1 MPLSIFN
8 SLVDF
13 FRQGPSSSVDHDK
26 FLISEP
32 MSDPLSVS
40 ASIAGLISL
49 ADLTFKLVYKYAR
62 AVKDARS
69 DIQTLADEI
78 NGLSSVLR
86 TLEAIAAALESEGD
100 TFDPALRLH
109 YLNRCRRTLDKIE
122 KRVRVAVDRLAKSK
136 MAAVMT
142 QLKWPFSSSETR
154 DLLTELACHKETI
167 AMALSADTMQKL
179 QVSLAKVDDLGKR
192 VSSIEEVA
200 RRIEVNTVIAV
211 KNEELRVLDYFVKF
225 SPQPYLELSIK
236 LRHAMT
242 GLWLTDSPEFTHW
255 LETPDSRLWLTGI
268 PGAGK
273 TVLAGSV
280 IQEAL
285 ERSHRESSVSV
296 AFFFCDYKNTD
307 TWEPV
312 NILGAIASQLARQK
326 EEAFLILKDYYEALH
341 PTTGLARS
349 PDPDDLRAKI
359 TEMSALFD
367 QTMVILDGLDE
378 CGHNTDSAI
387 DVLRELGDYTE
398 RLSLAVF
405 SRDHQEIRQGLGED
419 YETIPIEAQ
428 TGDIK
433 LYVASEIERRVQNRQ
448 LRLADMV
455 MKGEILETLVVRAKG
470 M

>member
-1 MPLSIFN
+1 MP
-8 SLVDF
+8 
-13 FRQGPSSSVDHDK
+13 
-26 FLISEP
+26 
-32 MSDPLSVS
+32 
-40 ASIAGLISL
+40 
-49 ADLTFKLVYKYAR
+49 
-62 AVKDARS
+62 
-69 DIQTLADEI
+69 
-78 NGLSSVLR
+78 
-86 TLEAIAAALESEGD
+86 AALESEGD

-109 YLNRCRRTLDKIE
+109 YLNQCRRTLDKIE

-136 MAAVMT
+136 MTAGMT
-142 QLKWPFSSSETR
+142 QLKWTFSSSEMR
-154 DLLTELACHKETI
+154 DLLTELARHKETI
-167 AMALSADTMQKL
+167 TMALSADTMQKL

-192 VSSIEEVA
+192 VSSIQEVT

-211 KNEELRVLDYFVKF
+211 KNEEQRVLDYFVKI

-312 NILGAIASQLARQK
+312 NILGAIATQLARQK

-341 PTTGLARS
+341 PKTGLAKS

-359 TEMSALFD
+359 TEMSELFD
-367 QTMVILDGLDE
+367 QTIVVLDGLDE
-378 CGHNTDSAI
+378 CGDNTDIVI

-433 LYVASEIERRVQNRQ
+433 LYVASEIERRVRNRQ

-455 MKGEILETLVVRAKG
+455 MKDEILETLVVRAKG

>member
-86 TLEAIAAALESEGD
+86 TLEAIAATLESEGD

-154 DLLTELACHKETI
+154 DLLTELARHKETI
-167 AMALSADTMQKL
+167 TMALSADTMQKL

-192 VSSIEEVA
+192 VSSIQEVT

-211 KNEELRVLDYFVKF
+211 KNEEQRVLDYFVKI

-296 AFFFCDYKNTD
+296 AFFFCDYKNID

-312 NILGAIASQLARQK
+312 NILGAIATQLARQK

-378 CGHNTDSAI
+378 CGDNTDSVI

-433 LYVASEIERRVQNRQ
+433 LYVASEIERRVRNRQ

-455 MKGEILETLVVRAKG
+455 MKDEILETLVVRAKG